1 MRPDAFEYASAP
13 DGIVEG
19 TLCGDFMIDQ
29 ADRYLTDLGFDG
41 LLFGNQL
48 GTRGHWV
55 PEFGPGWTV
64 WESQAIQRFADL
76 ADERLGE
83 HQLMWFDSY
92 NPVHVEFATWSWPPG
107 AYPAFDHILAAGFAV
122 ITDTRRYRANLRS
135 KLDLA
140 GGVPVLAT
148 LDYADPWYSY
158 NSATA
163 FPEESEL
170 LEVIALEHRREI
182 EGVFLFGHDEQ
193 GELIA
198 EPLWRDFADRFWGRD
213 R

>member
-1 MRPDAFEYASAP
+1 M
-13 DGIVEG
+13 
-19 TLCGDFMIDQ
+19 
-29 ADRYLTDLGFDG
+29 
-41 LLFGNQL
+41 LF
-48 GTRGHWV
+48 R
-55 PEFGPGWTV
+55 
-64 WESQAIQRFADL
+64 S
-76 ADERLGE
+76 
-83 HQLMWFDSY
+83 
-92 NPVHVEFATWSWPPG
+92 
-107 AYPAFDHILAAGFAV
+107 
-122 ITDTRRYRANLRS
+122 YRANLRS